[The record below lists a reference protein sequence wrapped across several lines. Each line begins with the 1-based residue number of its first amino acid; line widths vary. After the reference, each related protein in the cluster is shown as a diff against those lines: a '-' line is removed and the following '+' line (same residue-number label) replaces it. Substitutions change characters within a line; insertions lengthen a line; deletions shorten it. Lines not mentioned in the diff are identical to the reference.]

1 MVNVPIIQDRSNV
14 NVTLGILGM
23 DLLVQVSVNDFIC
36 FVASR
41 EKFTIQMIK
50 LTIINNAVQ
59 DFSQTA

>member
-23 DLLVQVSVNDFIC
+23 DLLVQVLNDFIC